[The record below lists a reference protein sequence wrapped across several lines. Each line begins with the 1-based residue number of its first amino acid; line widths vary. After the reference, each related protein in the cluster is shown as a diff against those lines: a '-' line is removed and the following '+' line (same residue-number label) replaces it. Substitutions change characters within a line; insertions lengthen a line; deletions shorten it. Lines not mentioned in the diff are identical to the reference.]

1 VGNARSVDDE
11 PIANSRGGL
20 LPSRAIEPLSDRT
33 IMTKFLLSFC
43 VAVAA
48 LLSTPI
54 AHANDYADLRVKAT
68 AARESLVTMLTNKDK
83 RGPDQQKIV
92 KDTADVV
99 SAQLSK
105 LKAPAGKDAQLK
117 ELVEVWGAFKKTRE
131 ADLVPAIIAGRDDE
145 ARKLA
150 GGVQKER
157 YTRVQ
162 ELIGELG
169 G

>member
-1 VGNARSVDDE
+1 
-11 PIANSRGGL
+11 
-20 LPSRAIEPLSDRT
+20 
-33 IMTKFLLSFC
+33 MTKLFLSFC

-48 LLSTPI
+48 LLSMPL
-54 AHANDYADLRVKAT
+54 AHANDFADLRVKAT
-68 AARESLVTMLTNKDK
+68 AARESLVTLLTNKDK

-99 SAQLSK
+99 SASLSK
-105 LKAPAGKDAQLK
+105 LKAPAGKDAQMK
-117 ELVEVWGAFKKTRE
+117 ELVETWGAFKKTRE
-131 ADLVPAIIAGRDDE
+131 ADLVPAILAGREDE

-150 GGVQKER
+150 SGIQKER